1 MFWMGKL
8 ACHARQATAL
18 TLRGLVTPPPRRR
31 IHDTQELFP
40 AGHSTST
47 IILFTTPIRH
57 SVELR
62 LATAQLFDPRG
73 DAPAGARARACLRRA
88 RLGGARSE
96 ADTPRCLARTHESRT
111 YLSREPTTLRT
122 IASTL
127 DIKSRRPSRAQ
138 WSRPTAARPRAA
150 RANPRCTSHGGHGP
164 APRLGRPR
172 WCDLV

>member
-1 MFWMGKL
+1 MGKL

-96 ADTPRCLARTHESRT
+96 ADTPRYLALRISTGVD
-111 YLSREPTTLRT
+111 LTLT
-122 IASTL
+122 
-127 DIKSRRPSRAQ
+127 K
-138 WSRPTAARPRAA
+138 
-150 RANPRCTSHGGHGP
+150 C
-164 APRLGRPR
+164 
-172 WCDLV
+172 